1 MHTALRAT
9 CLAAAALTGL
19 SAADAQTLT
28 RSGGALG
35 ASVTFDLAGD
45 NGELAYLLVSG
56 SSGPTPLALVDP
68 TDPRVV
74 SVGLDLISLWTFLPL
89 VGGVASQTF
98 SLPADAALQGAP
110 IFSQFITLPGVTTL
124 VDDISNSN
132 SFALCLPGS
141 VAQTVG
147 DLDLTLGGHTA
158 TALPDGRVLLAGGGG
173 DDGSGTSSGANQV
186 SLFDPQTQSFTT
198 LPFTLNVGRVA
209 HVASLLNDGRVF
221 VCGGTDDLGAATN
234 TAEIIDVAAGTA
246 TLVPNMAVP
255 RIGHSATTLADGRV
269 WVAGGITSVDLADPL
284 AALDAVTNN
293 TQVFNPGSNSWS
305 GGPNLSAPRAGQAAT
320 RLNDGR
326 VLFSGGLRVP
336 SIFGLPLPEISSDA
350 RVYNPGSNSISN
362 VSDFSGGRA
371 LHNQLLLPDGRV
383 LSVGGLDGDLITQVF
398 NTRADCWVFNG
409 SNWTQVA
416 PLNQARA
423 YGNLHVVSGNRVA
436 VVGGLADGDL
446 LTQSGSAANQIELID
461 AATLSGWSSVA
472 TTLQLRPALSSATI
486 DGGERVLITGTP
498 VDALLQPLLDFSGET
513 FLP

>member
-9 CLAAAALTGL
+9 CFAAAALAGL
-19 SAADAQTLT
+19 GAADAQTLT
-28 RSGGALG
+28 RTGGALG
-35 ASVTFDLAGD
+35 ASVTFVLTGD

-56 SSGPTPLALVDP
+56 TAGPTPLALVDP
-68 TDPRVV
+68 SDPRVV
-74 SVGLDLISLWTFLPL
+74 SVGIDLLELWTFLPL
-89 VGGVASQTF
+89 VGGVASQSF
-98 SLPADAALQGAP
+98 PLPADAGLQGAP
-110 IFSQFITLPGVTTL
+110 VHSQFITLPGASTL
-124 VDDISNSN
+124 VDDISNAN
-132 SFALCLPGS
+132 SFALCLPGA
-141 VAQTVG
+141 VAPTVG

-158 TALPDGRVLLAGGGG
+158 TALPDGRVLLVGGSG
-173 DDGSGTSSGANQV
+173 DDGSGTASGADQV

-198 LPFTLNVGRVA
+198 LPFTLNVGRLA
-209 HVASLLNDGRVF
+209 HTACLLNDGRVF
-221 VCGGTDDLGAATN
+221 VCGGTDELGAATN
-234 TAEIIDVAAGTA
+234 TAEIVDPLTGTA
-246 TLVPNMAVP
+246 TLVPNMAVG
-255 RIGHSATTLADGRV
+255 RLGHSATTLADGRV
-269 WVAGGITSVDLADPL
+269 WVAGGITNLDLADPI
-284 AALDAVTNN
+284 AALDAVTAN
-293 TQVFNPGSNSWS
+293 TQVFNPATNTWS
-305 GGPNLSAPRAGQAAT
+305 AGPNLSAPRAGQAAT

-336 SIFGLPLPEISSDA
+336 SLFGLPLPEISSDA

-362 VSDFSGGRA
+362 VNDFGGTRA

-383 LSVGGLDGDLITQVF
+383 LAVGGLDGNLLTQEF
-398 NTRADCWVFNG
+398 NSRADCWVFNG

-446 LTQSGSAANQIELID
+446 LTQSGTAANQLELID
-461 AATLSGWSSVA
+461 ATTLSGWSSVA
-472 TTLQLRPALSSATI
+472 TTLQLRPALASATI

>member
-1 MHTALRAT
+1 M
-9 CLAAAALTGL
+9 
-19 SAADAQTLT
+19 
-28 RSGGALG
+28 
-35 ASVTFDLAGD
+35 
-45 NGELAYLLVSG
+45 
-56 SSGPTPLALVDP
+56 
-68 TDPRVV
+68 
-74 SVGLDLISLWTFLPL
+74 
-89 VGGVASQTF
+89 
-98 SLPADAALQGAP
+98 
-110 IFSQFITLPGVTTL
+110 
-124 VDDISNSN
+124 
-132 SFALCLPGS
+132 
-141 VAQTVG
+141 
-147 DLDLTLGGHTA
+147 
-158 TALPDGRVLLAGGGG
+158 
-173 DDGSGTSSGANQV
+173 
-186 SLFDPQTQSFTT
+186 
-198 LPFTLNVGRVA
+198 
-209 HVASLLNDGRVF
+209 
-221 VCGGTDDLGAATN
+221 
-234 TAEIIDVAAGTA
+234 AAGTA
-246 TLVPNMAVP
+246 TLAPNMAVP

-362 VSDFSGGRA
+362 VNDFSGGRA

-446 LTQSGSAANQIELID
+446 LTQSGSAADQIELID